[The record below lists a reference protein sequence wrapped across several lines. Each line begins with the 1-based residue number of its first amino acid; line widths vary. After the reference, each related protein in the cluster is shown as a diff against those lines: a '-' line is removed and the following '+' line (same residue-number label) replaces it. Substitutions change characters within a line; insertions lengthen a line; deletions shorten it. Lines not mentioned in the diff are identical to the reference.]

1 MKFVVIDASVAV
13 KWYVAEDES
22 ERAVALLD
30 ADEILFLAPDI
41 FLAEVIN
48 ALLRQNRAGQ
58 LTEDNL
64 ERALHDLSRLLLAIP
79 QIVYWHHSD

>member
-30 ADEILFLAPDI
+30 ADEILFLAPDY
-41 FLAEVIN
+41 FSGRGDQRAPAAEPGRSVD
-48 ALLRQNRAGQ
+48 RGQ
-58 LTEDNL
+58 LG
-64 ERALHDLSRLLLAIP
+64 
-79 QIVYWHHSD
+79 